1 MEGLCYPPF
10 TLLLSISGDKNMIIF
25 ISICRFQVAEFGQVT
40 LYVTSDNVSCLKNI
54 SIIGHQNAVFSS
66 DKSEMISNFEMVIIL
81 SDNKIRRSI
90 DRLLSTAEA
99 DGRSRLFDTLTY
111 MIL

>member
-1 MEGLCYPPF
+1 M
-10 TLLLSISGDKNMIIF
+10 SISSSRVWASDIV
-25 ISICRFQVAEFGQVT
+25 C
-40 LYVTSDNVSCLKNI
+40 DNVSCLKNI